1 MLCNLHKLQSELDD
15 PAEQL
20 LIVLKRVHSFGRL
33 CTFHIHIHTM
43 TQSLESQYQLFLRKR
58 NLTIIAAKD
67 SVLLHD
73 GQKQTPDHCLQM
85 QR

>member
-1 MLCNLHKLQSELDD
+1 
-15 PAEQL
+15 
-20 LIVLKRVHSFGRL
+20 
-33 CTFHIHIHTM
+33 M

-85 QR
+85 QRWDFLPPIFLESLNMLGF